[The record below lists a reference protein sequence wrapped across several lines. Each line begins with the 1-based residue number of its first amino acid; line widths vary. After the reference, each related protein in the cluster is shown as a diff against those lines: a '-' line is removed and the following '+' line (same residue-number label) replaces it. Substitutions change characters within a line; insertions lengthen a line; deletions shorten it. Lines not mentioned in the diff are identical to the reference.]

1 MEESMITARAE
12 CTFIIKEGGR
22 HPLYIQIEPGVTGLD
37 IAFTL
42 KEGTTLE
49 VAQDLA
55 RRMCQMMVSISL
67 SAPPEPYDA
76 NIVEAPPTK
85 Q

>member
-1 MEESMITARAE
+1 
-12 CTFIIKEGGR
+12 
-22 HPLYIQIEPGVTGLD
+22 VTGLD